1 MEGIAVSTAKRIDAV
16 TDLPTVA
23 ESGLPGYESISCYG
37 LIAPRNLPRPILDRV
52 NGELN
57 RILKLKEMSDRL
69 AADGVAAAGGTP
81 EEFLAL
87 IKRDIETWRRVVQK
101 AGIKVE

>member
-1 MEGIAVSTAKRIDAV
+1 MKGIAVSTAKRIDAAPE
-16 TDLPTVA
+16 LPTVA

-37 LIAPRNLPRPILDRV
+37 LIAPRNLPKPILDRV

-57 RILKLKEMSDRL
+57 KILKLKEMSDRL
-69 AADGVAAAGGTP
+69 AADGVSAAGGTP
-81 EEFLAL
+81 EEFLAM